1 MKPTAFMLF
10 YALVTRHINELSS
23 SFLDYH
29 NIILP
34 EDMKSRCR
42 VRWTEQR
49 VTDGICELE
58 PRDSNTEFPLEAG
71 SERTGKEKQHSAHWW
86 MRRISINQEG
96 GVCFRPLE
104 QSSHD
109 RCTRRTLTKSN
120 L

>member
-1 MKPTAFMLF
+1 METMKPTAFMLF

-71 SERTGKEKQHSAHWW
+71 NMTIRTNGQRKA
-86 MRRISINQEG
+86 
-96 GVCFRPLE
+96 
-104 QSSHD
+104 
-109 RCTRRTLTKSN
+109 T
-120 L
+120 